1 MSKLTKRVI
10 ETASSGSK
18 ESYIWDNSVPGFG
31 LRVMPSGRKS
41 YVVQYRAG
49 RRSRRIT
56 LGSASVITPDQA
68 RTRAI
73 AIISE
78 VRSGKDPAVDR
89 DAERNALLVSELAQR
104 FDEQHIAIRI
114 KESTAREYR
123 RNLRRFILPAIG
135 RMKVTEV
142 TRADIAKFHHDLRH
156 IPYQAN
162 RCLEIISK
170 MFNLA
175 EVWGF
180 RADGSNPRRHL
191 QKYPEKKRERYLSPA
206 ELKRV
211 GEVLREVEAEGRE
224 LTSAVLAIR
233 LLIYTGCRLSEITK
247 LKWEYVDLEG
257 SALHL
262 PDSKTGAKTVH
273 IGRPAVELLENA
285 PVIVGN
291 PWVITGKIE
300 GGRLT
305 DLQPFWQRVRARA
318 GLHDVRIHDL
328 RHTFASNA
336 VAAGQSLPMIGA
348 LLGHTQAQTTA
359 RYAHLAS
366 APAKG
371 AADVVST
378 LLEHALKD

>member
-10 ETASSGSK
+10 EATEPGSK
-18 ESYIWDNSVPGFG
+18 EVSVWDGALPGFG

-56 LGSASVITPDQA
+56 LGPTSIITPDQA

-73 AIISE
+73 AILSE
-78 VRSGKDPAVDR
+78 VRAGKDPAADR
-89 DAERNALLVSELAQR
+89 DVGRTAMLVIELAQR
-104 FDEQHIAIRI
+104 FDDQHIAIRI

-175 EVWGF
+175 EVWGL

-206 ELKRV
+206 ELKRI

-224 LTSAVLAIR
+224 LASAVLAIR

-273 IGRPAVELLENA
+273 VGRPAVELLEGA

-328 RHTFASNA
+328 RHTFASTA
-336 VAAGQSLPMIGA
+336 VGAGQSLPMIGA
-348 LLGHTQAQTTA
+348 LLGHTQVQTTA

-366 APAKG
+366 APVKG
-371 AADVVST
+371 AAEVISD
-378 LLEHALKD
+378 LLERVMSI

>member
-78 VRSGKDPAVDR
+78 VRSGKDPAADR

-104 FDEQHIAIRI
+104 FDEQHISIRI

-224 LTSAVLAIR
+224 LASAVLAIR

-257 SALHL
+257 AALHL
-262 PDSKTGAKTVH
+262 PDSKTGARTVH

-328 RHTFASNA
+328 RHTFASTA

-348 LLGHTQAQTTA
+348 LLGHTQVQTTA

-366 APAKG
+366 APVKG
-371 AADVVST
+371 AAEFVSN

>member
-10 ETASSGSK
+10 EATEPGSK
-18 ESYIWDNSVPGFG
+18 EVCIWDGALPGFG

-56 LGSASVITPDQA
+56 LGPTSIITPDQA

-73 AIISE
+73 AILSE
-78 VRSGKDPAVDR
+78 VRAGKDPAADR
-89 DAERNALLVSELAQR
+89 YAGRTAVLVVELAQR
-104 FDEQHIAIRI
+104 FDDQHIAIRI

-162 RCLEIISK
+162 RCLEIVSK

-175 EVWGF
+175 EVWGL

-224 LTSAVLAIR
+224 LASAVLAIR

-273 IGRPAVELLENA
+273 IGRPAVDLLEGA

-291 PWVITGKIE
+291 PWVITGKME

-328 RHTFASNA
+328 RHTFASTA
-336 VAAGQSLPMIGA
+336 VGAGQSLPMIGA
-348 LLGHTQAQTTA
+348 LLGHTQVQTTA

-366 APAKG
+366 APVKG
-371 AADVVST
+371 AAEVISG
-378 LLEHALKD
+378 LLERVMSI

>member
-78 VRSGKDPAVDR
+78 VRSGKDPAADR

-224 LTSAVLAIR
+224 LASAVLAIR

-262 PDSKTGAKTVH
+262 PDSKTGARTGH

-328 RHTFASNA
+328 RHTFASTA
-336 VAAGQSLPMIGA
+336 VAAGQTLPMIGA
-348 LLGHTQAQTTA
+348 LLGHTQVQTTA

-366 APAKG
+366 APVKG
-371 AADVVST
+371 AADVVSN

>member
-1 MSKLTKRVI
+1 MSRLTKRI
-10 ETASSGSK
+10 IDAAEPSSK
-18 ESYIWDNSVPGFG
+18 ELYIWDKALPGFG

-41 YVVQYRAG
+41 FVVQDRAG

-56 LGSASVITPDQA
+56 LGSATVITPEQA

-78 VRSGKDPAVDR
+78 ARSGKDPAADR
-89 DAERNALLVSELAQR
+89 DAERKAMLVTELAQR

-175 EVWGF
+175 EVWGL

-211 GEVLREVEAEGRE
+211 GEVLREVEDEGRE

-300 GGRLT
+300 GGRLS
-305 DLQPFWQRVRARA
+305 DLQPFWQRIRARA

-328 RHTFASNA
+328 RHTFASTA
-336 VAAGQSLPMIGA
+336 VGAGQSLPMIGA
-348 LLGHTQAQTTA
+348 LLGHTQVQTTA

-366 APAKG
+366 APVKG
-371 AADVVST
+371 AAEIISD
-378 LLEHALKD
+378 LLERALTD

>member
-41 YVVQYRAG
+41 YVVQYRAR

-78 VRSGKDPAVDR
+78 VRSGKDPAADR
-89 DAERNALLVSELAQR
+89 DAERKALLVSELAQR

-191 QKYPEKKRERYLSPA
+191 QKYLEKKRERYLSPA

-224 LTSAVLAIR
+224 LASAVLAIR

-285 PVIVGN
+285 PVILGN

-328 RHTFASNA
+328 RHTFASTA

-348 LLGHTQAQTTA
+348 LLGHTQVQTTA

-366 APAKG
+366 APVKG
-371 AADVVST
+371 AADVVSN

>member
-78 VRSGKDPAVDR
+78 VRSGKDPAADR
-89 DAERNALLVSELAQR
+89 DSERNALLVSELAQR

-191 QKYPEKKRERYLSPA
+191 QKY
-206 ELKRV
+206 
-211 GEVLREVEAEGRE
+211 
-224 LTSAVLAIR
+224 
-233 LLIYTGCRLSEITK
+233 
-247 LKWEYVDLEG
+247 
-257 SALHL
+257 
-262 PDSKTGAKTVH
+262 
-273 IGRPAVELLENA
+273 
-285 PVIVGN
+285 
-291 PWVITGKIE
+291 
-300 GGRLT
+300 
-305 DLQPFWQRVRARA
+305 
-318 GLHDVRIHDL
+318 
-328 RHTFASNA
+328 
-336 VAAGQSLPMIGA
+336 QSRSGW
-348 LLGHTQAQTTA
+348 
-359 RYAHLAS
+359 R
-366 APAKG
+366 
-371 AADVVST
+371 
-378 LLEHALKD
+378 